1 MSMEREN
8 QTPEKPLRGAEWAD
22 RIQEFIRQN
31 REEIVSNIGRLV
43 AIPSTEEKP
52 EPDAPFGP
60 GPRKALD
67 EALKMAQELGLSVGH
82 QDYKMGWAELPGE
95 RAEYIATI
103 THLDVVPAGEGWDG
117 DPFVM
122 RRREG
127 WLLGRGVADDKG
139 PSVLCLYALKF
150 LKEAGVPLRYG
161 VRALLGCN
169 EESGMADVPAYLA
182 ANPAPVFCFSPDT
195 AFPLCNGEK
204 GHCGLE
210 MTGGPFPEGR
220 ILEWEGGVATNAVPD
235 RASALVKADL
245 EALPQ
250 REGVTLEKEGEYV
263 RVRGW
268 GKSGHAAMPEGT
280 VNAIWL
286 VGSYLLEQG
295 LCTPEEKVYLE
306 ALEKLHRSTDGSGL
320 GIAACDG
327 RFDPLTVI
335 GGTMKKMPDG
345 RFVQTMDIRYPTNTS
360 GRKLEEDIQKA
371 VGAAARVELKDDAEP
386 FYIEVDAAPIRAL
399 IDTYNQV
406 TGRNEKPFTMGGGTY
421 ARNFPLAVSFGPE
434 YPDLELP
441 AFGGPM
447 HGANEAALEEGLLQ
461 ALEIY
466 ILSLIRLQQLEF

>member
-1 MSMEREN
+1 MEREHDVSAR
-8 QTPEKPLRGAEWAD
+8 PEAGAEWSEKI
-22 RIQEFIRQN
+22 REFIGRY
-31 REEIVSNIGRLV
+31 REDIFEDIGRLV
-43 AIPSTEEKP
+43 AIPSTEGP
-52 EPDAPFGP
+52 AEPGAPFGR
-60 GPRKALD
+60 GPRQALD
-67 EALKMAQELGLSVGH
+67 QALETARGWGLSVGH

-95 RAEYIATI
+95 RPEYLATI

-139 PSVLCLYALKF
+139 ASVLCLYALRF
-150 LKEAGVPLRYG
+150 LKEAGLPLRYG

-169 EESGMADVPAYLA
+169 EETGMEDVPAYLGQ
-182 ANPAPVFCFSPDT
+182 NPAPVFCFSPD
-195 AFPLCNGEK
+195 ASFPVCNGEK

-210 MTGGPFPEGR
+210 MIGGPFPEGR
-220 ILEWEGGVATNAVPD
+220 ILDWEGGVATNAVPD

-245 EALPQ
+245 KALPQ
-250 REGVTLEKEGEYV
+250 REGVTLEQEGEYV

-295 LCTPEEKVYLE
+295 LCTPEEKAYLE

-335 GGTMKKMPDG
+335 GGTMKKMADG
-345 RFVQTMDIRYPTNTS
+345 RFVQTLDIRYPTNTN
-360 GRKLEEDIQKA
+360 GKKLAEDIRQT
-371 VGAAARVELKDDAEP
+371 VGDGARVELKEDAEP
-386 FYIEVDAAPIRAL
+386 FYIEADAAPIRAL

-406 TGRNEKPFTMGGGTY
+406 TGSDEAPFTMGGGTY
-421 ARNFPLAVSFGPE
+421 ARHFPLAVSFGPE
-434 YPDLELP
+434 YPKLQLP

-447 HGANEAALEEGLLQ
+447 HGANEAAPEEGLLQ

-466 ILSLIRLQQLEF
+466 ILALIRLQQLEF